1 MMDPFLARTMIESL
15 SKGINPLTGCV
26 LPQNDSCSREEIQE
40 ALCEVLAHCS
50 IESSEQYLVRIK
62 EEKALARKERRE
74 YNAKRYP
81 RAGDSWTS
89 EEERKL
95 LYFHRNGCNIYQI
108 ANTLERTPG
117 AIADRLKKLQ
127 CRPIYR
133 SRR

>member
-1 MMDPFLARTMIESL
+1 MMDPFLARTMVESL

-26 LPQNDSCSREEIQE
+26 LPQTDSCSREEIQE
-40 ALCEVLAHCS
+40 ALLEVLAHCS

-62 EEKALARKERRE
+62 EEKALVRKGKRE
-74 YNAKRYP
+74 YSAKRYP
-81 RAGDSWTS
+81 RAGDSWTF

-95 LYFHRNGCNIYQI
+95 LYLHRNGCNIYQI
-108 ANTLERTPG
+108 ANTLKRTPG

-133 SRR
+133 GRR